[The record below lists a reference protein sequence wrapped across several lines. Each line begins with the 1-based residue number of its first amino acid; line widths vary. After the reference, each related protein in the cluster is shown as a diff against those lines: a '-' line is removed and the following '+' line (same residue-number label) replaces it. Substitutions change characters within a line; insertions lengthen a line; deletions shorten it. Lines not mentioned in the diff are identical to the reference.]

1 MRWLL
6 KRSPK
11 DDSIVANYWTRLRRG
26 GSEVFRCCIVQ
37 FIAKIAK
44 NCILILTSIFVFI
57 PPSSERFIELSIWMS
72 APSLSSPSASGG
84 KQLLQTQQTSTR
96 PPNRLWAAIKYLLE
110 HYVWLQSHYG
120 TFGQRVEGTSVETN
134 IYCRRKVLGCL
145 SSLSLRHCSQEIVL
159 VHKVSLIL
167 LRLPSLWG
175 IYWAKGSIINYNQC
189 SSVTW

>member
-1 MRWLL
+1 MTPLLPTIGQDFGEVGQKSSDAALSNLLL
-6 KRSPK
+6 KYQKLHPDPDIS
-11 DDSIVANYWTRLRRG
+11 SA
-26 GSEVFRCCIVQ
+26 
-37 FIAKIAK
+37 
-44 NCILILTSIFVFI
+44 IFVFI
-57 PPSSERFIELSIWMS
+57 PPSSERFIELSIGMS

-120 TFGQRVEGTSVETN
+120 TWTKGWGDK
-134 IYCRRKVLGCL
+134 CRNKYLL
-145 SSLSLRHCSQEIVL
+145 STKGIGLFVFTWLRHCSQEIVL

-175 IYWAKGSIINYNQC
+175 IYWAK
-189 SSVTW
+189 VAL